1 MKVRSLVLLLVLLAT
16 ACGSPPIEPLAKVVD
31 KTRAPNATAT
41 PEALQTLTPTTTN
54 NDEDATS
61 NIQLRSTAT
70 PEAPQTLT
78 PTPSPT
84 FTEYT
89 AQEGDTIFDIAIAFG
104 TTLDAIGAINRF
116 DPNSIILQPGQTI
129 LLPLEAVITTS
140 TPAPSLTST
149 EYTLQKDD
157 ILLTKL
163 TLDGRPVTEEKE
175 WDELRQRL
183 PLIVSIDNNERSR
196 PPSGLAQAE
205 LVYEIVSE
213 GGITRFL
220 AVYWRNDAEKIMPVR
235 SARVFHLPIAL
246 ELDGILAH
254 YGLAAPKRQSL
265 THVNVLEALKILP
278 VRNIDGGQGDDSG
291 PFLRDLRPEYAVE
304 HTAYTSADMLRITA
318 EERGWQGPP
327 QFDPWLFK
335 DDSVADFQIPS
346 APDIHLS
353 FGKSNLP
360 AYNVQWT
367 YDKTTNSYLRSQGGK
382 PARDEVSGDQLSAKN
397 IVVQFVNV
405 EYLEQKMQ
413 LPSMVGEGKA
423 TIFQDGQATEGT
435 WEKLTSRSRTRYFDK
450 NGHEIKFNRGTTWL
464 EIASTEGSTISY

>member
-1 MKVRSLVLLLVLLAT
+1 MKVRFLILLLALLAT
-16 ACGSPPIEPLAKVVD
+16 ACGSPPTEPLTEVVD
-31 KTRAPNATAT
+31 KKRAPNSTAT
-41 PEALQTLTPTTTN
+41 PEALQTLTPTTN
-54 NDEDATS
+54 NGRDDNS
-61 NIQLRSTAT
+61 NTQPHPTPT
-70 PEAPQTLT
+70 PEALQTLT
-78 PTPSPT
+78 PTTNNDRDDNSNTQLRPTPTPEALQTLTPTSGPT

-89 AQEGDTIFDIAIAFG
+89 AQEGDT
-104 TTLDAIGAINRF
+104 
-116 DPNSIILQPGQTI
+116 P
-129 LLPLEAVITTS
+129 
-140 TPAPSLTST
+140 
-149 EYTLQKDD
+149 
-157 ILLTKL
+157 LTKL

-183 PLIVSIDNNERSR
+183 PLIVSIDNNEKSR
-196 PPSGLAQAE
+196 PSSGLAQAE

-220 AVYWRNDAEKIMPVR
+220 AVYWRNDAEKLMPVR

-265 THVNVLEALKILP
+265 AHVNVLEALKILP
-278 VRNIDGGQGDDSG
+278 VRNIDGGQGEDSG
-291 PFLRDLRPEYAVE
+291 PFFRDLRPNYAAE
-304 HTAYTSADMLRITA
+304 HTAYTSADMLRSTA
-318 EERGWQGPP
+318 DEQGWQGPP

-335 DDSVADFQIPS
+335 DDPVTDFQIPS

-353 FGKSNLP
+353 FGRSNLP

-382 PARDEVSGDQLSAKN
+382 PARDEASGEQLTAKN

-413 LPSMVGEGKA
+413 LPSLVGEGKA

-435 WEKLTSRSRTRYFDK
+435 WEKRTGRSRTRYFDK
-450 NGHEIKFNRGTTWL
+450 NGDEIKFNRGTTWL
-464 EIASTEGSTISY
+464 EIASTEGSTIYY